1 MEDYAD
7 VRKPERTCGKKRRG
21 ITVVEKRSLRLIPF
35 FFAVRSQPVLTIA
48 ILYTRPGLQG
58 RPIVRRCAK
67 YSSSVASAIFVTE
80 KSLP

>member
-1 MEDYAD
+1 MAECAD
-7 VRKPERTCGKKRRG
+7 VRKPERTRGKKRRG
-21 ITVVEKRSLRLIPF
+21 IRVVEKGSLRLIPF
-35 FFAVRSQPVLTIA
+35 FFAVRSQPALTIA
-48 ILYTRPGLQG
+48 ILYTKPGLQG